1 MILTLILSL
10 QHELDSYISEKGKTS
25 LNFLRN
31 LPEINEV
38 NEDCKTIP
46 TISNPSYLQKHLP
59 ISQQEEDH
67 VWISDRLQISLFS
80 ELD

>member
-1 MILTLILSL
+1 MLSL
-10 QHELDSYISEKGKTS
+10 QLELNSYKSEKGKTS
-25 LNFLRN
+25 LDFLRN
-31 LPEINEV
+31 LPEINV
-38 NEDCKTIP
+38 LNEDCKTIP

-67 VWISDRLQISLFS
+67 DWISDRLQIGLCS